1 MVGKISVKFASGI
14 RRVMRLRSKNTMC
27 RTVPKMPRTSTLK
40 KSQANSVFQWF
51 LRGCFQVRLQLRSS
65 AGSIPASASMFATV
79 VRVRLLIVLQAEVA
93 IWPYLHDWLQ
103 DVVGHAGV

>member
-1 MVGKISVKFASGI
+1 
-14 RRVMRLRSKNTMC
+14 
-27 RTVPKMPRTSTLK
+27 
-40 KSQANSVFQWF
+40 
-51 LRGCFQVRLQLRSS
+51 
-65 AGSIPASASMFATV
+65 MFATV